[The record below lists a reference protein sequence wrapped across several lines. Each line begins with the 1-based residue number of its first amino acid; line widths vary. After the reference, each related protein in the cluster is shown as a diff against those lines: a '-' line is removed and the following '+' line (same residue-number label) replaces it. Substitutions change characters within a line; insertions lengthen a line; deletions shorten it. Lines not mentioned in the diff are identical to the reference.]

1 MSHVPLARTLLRA
14 MRVLVTAATRHEATG
29 EIATA
34 IANGLLERGIE
45 AEARPIA
52 DIGEV
57 GGYDA
62 VVLGSAVYV
71 GRWLREGRRFAE
83 RHAAT
88 LATMPVWLF
97 SSGPV
102 GPAGRGEPADA
113 ATLAELTRAREHRV
127 FGGRLERMRLTVAE
141 RLLVRAVDAPEGDD
155 RDWREV
161 DAFAA
166 TVARAL
172 DGH

>member
-1 MSHVPLARTLLRA
+1 VL
-14 MRVLVTAATRHEATG
+14 RVLVTAATRHEATG

-34 IANGLLERGIE
+34 IAKSLVERGIE
-45 AEARPIA
+45 AEARPIV
-52 DIGEV
+52 DVSEI

-71 GRWLREGRRFAE
+71 GRWLREARRFAD

-102 GPAGRGEPADA
+102 GAAGRGEPADA

-127 FGGRLERMRLTVAE
+127 FGGRLERTRLTVAE
-141 RLLVRAVDAPEGDD
+141 RLMVRTVDAREGDD